1 MALVR
6 IITKT
11 EQYIQVNG
19 KMINNMVRA
28 LKLGQ
33 MDLSIRAT
41 TNSVKKMEKE
51 GSIGM
56 TAAGTKANLAKTT

>member
-1 MALVR
+1 M
-6 IITKT
+6 
-11 EQYIQVNG
+11 NG